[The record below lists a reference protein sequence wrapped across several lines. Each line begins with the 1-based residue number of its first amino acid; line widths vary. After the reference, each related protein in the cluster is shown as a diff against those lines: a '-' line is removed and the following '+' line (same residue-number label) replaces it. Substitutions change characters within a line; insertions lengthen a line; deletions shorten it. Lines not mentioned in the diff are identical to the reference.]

1 MAADNSTK
9 NNWSVPVMLYFLRIG
24 REDLKNRDRYPK
36 EEIQAFALGVVV
48 LKRFSVKEVVT

>member
-1 MAADNSTK
+1 MAADKSTK

-36 EEIQAFALGVVV
+36 EEIQAFASGVVV

>member
-1 MAADNSTK
+1 MAADKLTK

-36 EEIQAFALGVVV
+36 KEIQAFALGVVV